1 MIQSLNDPIL
11 LEGVKALANQD
22 KDLARIVSTYG
33 SPPLW
38 ARTPGFPTLI
48 HIILEQQVSL
58 ASAKAA
64 FTRLEEAIHPLTPE
78 NLLTLTDD
86 QLKQIGF
93 SRQKTRY
100 ARELANAI
108 LNGSL
113 DLTALAQLE
122 DEEAKAHLMKI
133 KGIGPWTAEIYLLMA
148 LGRPDIWP
156 NGDLALE
163 LALQQVK
170 GLEKRPTREEAR
182 NLSDAWQPW
191 RAVAARLLWHAYL
204 SVRNN
209 AG

>member
-1 MIQSLNDPIL
+1 MFNPLNDQTL
-11 LEGVKALANQD
+11 LEGVQFLAHRD

-33 SPPLW
+33 PPPLW
-38 ARTPGFPTLI
+38 DRPPGFPTLVY
-48 HIILEQQVSL
+48 IILEQQVSL

-64 FTRLEEAIHPLTPE
+64 YRRLEAATHPLTPE

-86 QLKQIGF
+86 ELKQIGF

-100 ARELANAI
+100 GRELANAI
-108 LNGSL
+108 IRGSL
-113 DLTALAQLE
+113 DLAALAQLE
-122 DEEAKAHLMKI
+122 DEEAKHHLMKI

-163 LALQQVK
+163 LAIQQVK

-182 NLSDAWQPW
+182 TISEAWQPW

-204 SVRNN
+204 SVRKNET
-209 AG
+209 